1 MRKDYNLE
9 KRKYVIGGFVV
20 VLVCIYIVRLF
31 MLQIMD
37 DSYKDK
43 SDGNAYVH
51 KIIYPSRGLI
61 FDRKGKLIVFNQ
73 PSYDVT
79 VILKD
84 VQPFDTVDFCNTLQ
98 ITRQEFDERME
109 KVKETKRF
117 YSEQVFLAHI
127 NQEDYGRIQEKLYR
141 FPGFSLVQRIMRDYT
156 QPVGAG
162 FLGDIREVNAK
173 EVETDDYYNPGDYIG
188 DMGLEK
194 EYESYLRGVKGEE
207 ILIRDHV
214 GRIKGHYDEGRHD
227 IKPQAGHN
235 LTLGIDI
242 ELQAYGEQLM
252 KGKRGAIVAIEPA
265 TGEILALVTSP
276 TYDPRLLVGK
286 DRGKNYAALFRDP
299 EKPTYNRAIQAAY
312 PPGSTFKPSQGLIL
326 QQEGIIT
333 TSTMYPCTGGYVVKG
348 LRVGCHGHAAP
359 LNLKPALTTSCN
371 AFFCWGLNHMLNNK
385 KYGGTEKAFEV
396 WKNHLV
402 KMGYG
407 KKLGIDLPFE
417 GRGFLPNSK
426 YYNEHIRGK
435 WNANSIISVAIG
447 QGEIL
452 ATPLQ
457 IANLCALIANRG
469 YFYTPHMVKRIE
481 GVGVLKRFTTKRI
494 PSIDAKYYQEVV
506 AGMRGAV
513 LSGTCRKANLEGIE
527 VCGKT
532 GTAQNPH
539 GRDHSA
545 FMGFAPMNNPKIAI
559 AVYVENGGF
568 GAEFGVPIGSLMM
581 EKYLTGEVKRKD
593 MESNMMNSRIAK
605 QK

>member
-194 EYESYLRGVKGEE
+194 EYEAYLRGVKGE
-207 ILIRDHV
+207 
-214 GRIKGHYDEGRHD
+214 
-227 IKPQAGHN
+227 
-235 LTLGIDI
+235 
-242 ELQAYGEQLM
+242 
-252 KGKRGAIVAIEPA
+252 
-265 TGEILALVTSP
+265 
-276 TYDPRLLVGK
+276 
-286 DRGKNYAALFRDP
+286 
-299 EKPTYNRAIQAAY
+299 
-312 PPGSTFKPSQGLIL
+312 
-326 QQEGIIT
+326 
-333 TSTMYPCTGGYVVKG
+333 
-348 LRVGCHGHAAP
+348 
-359 LNLKPALTTSCN
+359 
-371 AFFCWGLNHMLNNK
+371 
-385 KYGGTEKAFEV
+385 
-396 WKNHLV
+396 
-402 KMGYG
+402 
-407 KKLGIDLPFE
+407 
-417 GRGFLPNSK
+417 
-426 YYNEHIRGK
+426 
-435 WNANSIISVAIG
+435 
-447 QGEIL
+447 
-452 ATPLQ
+452 
-457 IANLCALIANRG
+457 
-469 YFYTPHMVKRIE
+469 
-481 GVGVLKRFTTKRI
+481 
-494 PSIDAKYYQEVV
+494 
-506 AGMRGAV
+506 
-513 LSGTCRKANLEGIE
+513 
-527 VCGKT
+527 
-532 GTAQNPH
+532 
-539 GRDHSA
+539 
-545 FMGFAPMNNPKIAI
+545 
-559 AVYVENGGF
+559 
-568 GAEFGVPIGSLMM
+568 
-581 EKYLTGEVKRKD
+581 
-593 MESNMMNSRIAK
+593 
-605 QK
+605 